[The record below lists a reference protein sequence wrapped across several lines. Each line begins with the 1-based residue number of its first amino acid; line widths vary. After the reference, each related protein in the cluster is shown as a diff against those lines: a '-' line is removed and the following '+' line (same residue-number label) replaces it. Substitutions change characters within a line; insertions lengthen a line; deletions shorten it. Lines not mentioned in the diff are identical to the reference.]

1 MTPGWTTNPVPVS
14 TRPLAVRISAS
25 IQVSRRSHRFH
36 PLGGRYGVPM
46 ATSGRNAATAFS
58 ATAAQT
64 ANMTAGLLVP
74 ARDAPTVA
82 SSQRPPS
89 AQYRLITT

>member
-1 MTPGWTTNPVPVS
+1 
-14 TRPLAVRISAS
+14 
-25 IQVSRRSHRFH
+25 
-36 PLGGRYGVPM
+36 M

-64 ANMTAGLLVP
+64 ANMTAAVLVP

-82 SSQRPPS
+82 SSQLPPS
-89 AQYRLITT
+89 AQYRLIAT